1 MASILIIDDDNFIR
15 NLVGTVLKKSGY
27 TVFSAEN
34 GEKGVELAQK
44 ENPDLVLTDMLMPDK
59 EGIQTICEIKEINPN
74 IKIIAMSGGGKTKNL
89 TFLDMAKKV
98 GADEILSKPF
108 KPNDLLS
115 IIKKLNIV

>member
-59 EGIQTICEIKEINPN
+59 EGIQTICEVKEINPN
-74 IKIIAMSGGGKTKNL
+74 IKIIAMSGGSKTKNL

-115 IIKKLNIV
+115 IIKKLDIV